1 MWTVSEAKVFRR
13 CAKQW
18 YYKKHFG
25 SALATKD
32 PARREAFVLG
42 TYQTVEQWRGQ
53 LVDNV
58 IETVVVPAL
67 NQRLPLSLSG
77 LLSDADAMFDRQLA
91 FARANRVREPGFTK
105 TKAGKQFAALLDVE
119 ERGEVAEE
127 AVAAARADV
136 RLALENLTKIPGL
149 REDLRA
155 ARRVVAQQTFH
166 FRLCGQPIGVIP
178 DLVAFYHDR
187 PPLIIDWKVHFFGL
201 RDARTQLL
209 IYAMGL
215 ARSGKG
221 GGTADRGWTE
231 EEIRTSEIQL
241 LTGVVRQFSLDANS
255 VVEMENYILTSQRA
269 MARATEGK
277 ELADVNPAD
286 LLGILS
292 DDGCANCG
300 FKPICWSAPHENN

>member
-13 CAKQW
+13 CPKQW
-18 YYKKHFG
+18 YYKKYYG
-25 SALATKD
+25 SALATKE
-32 PARREAFVLG
+32 PLRREAFVLG

-67 NQRLPLSLSG
+67 NDRLPLSLSG
-77 LLSDADAMFDRQLA
+77 LIRDADAMFDRQLA

-119 ERGEVAEE
+119 EQGDVSEQ
-127 AVAAARADV
+127 AVTSARADV
-136 RLALENLTKIPGL
+136 HLALENLTKIPGL
-149 REDLRA
+149 REDLRT

-166 FRLCGQPIGVIP
+166 FELCGMKIGAIP
-178 DLVAFYHDR
+178 DLVAFYNDR

-215 ARSGKG
+215 VRSGKG
-221 GGTADRGWTE
+221 GGTTERGWTE
-231 EEIRTSEIQL
+231 GEIRASEVQL
-241 LTGVVRQFSLDANS
+241 LTGVVRQFSLDADS
-255 VVEMENYILTSQRA
+255 IVEMENYIISSHRA
-269 MARATEGK
+269 MKRATSGK
-277 ELADVNPAD
+277 DLADVNPAD
-286 LLGILS
+286 LPGVFS

-300 FKPICWSAPHENN
+300 FKPICWSAHHENN

>member
-1 MWTVSEAKVFRR
+1 LS
-13 CAKQW
+13 
-18 YYKKHFG
+18 
-25 SALATKD
+25 
-32 PARREAFVLG
+32 

-67 NQRLPLSLSG
+67 NQRSPLSLSG
-77 LLSDADAMFDRQLA
+77 LLRDANAMFDRQLA

-105 TKAGKQFAALLDVE
+105 TKAGKEFAALLAVE
-119 ERGEVAEE
+119 EQGYLSEE

-136 RLALENLTKIPGL
+136 ELALENLTRIPGL

-166 FRLCGQPIGVIP
+166 FQLCGNPIGVIP
-178 DLVAFYHDR
+178 DIVAFYDDR

-201 RDARTQLL
+201 RDARVQLL

-221 GGTADRGWTE
+221 GGSTVRAWAET
-231 EEIRTSEIQL
+231 EIRTAEVQL
-241 LTGVVRQFSLDANS
+241 LTGVVRRFSLEANS
-255 VVEMENYILTSQRA
+255 IVEMENYIIASLRA
-269 MARATEGK
+269 MARATGGK
-277 ELADVNPAD
+277 KLAEVSPAD
-286 LLGILS
+286 LPGTLS

-300 FKPICWSAPHENN
+300 FKPICWSAPHEDN